1 MRGFRKF
8 RDDRFA
14 LTTLQ
19 NPNLELRTYAE
30 LCQAAQP
37 ERENQPAPAAIS
49 ATPPAA
55 PAVPSAPDPLPA
67 RTNAL
72 PAVQAGLSAA
82 VDEEILIANS
92 PNIRNRR
99 KPLQTILT
107 YSS

>member
-1 MRGFRKF
+1 MLPWARRKNMRGFRKF

-55 PAVPSAPDPLPA
+55 PAVPSPPHPLPA
-67 RTNAL
+67 PPPPAPPL
-72 PAVQAGLSAA
+72 PSRQACPPRLT
-82 VDEEILIANS
+82 
-92 PNIRNRR
+92 R
-99 KPLQTILT
+99 K
-107 YSS
+107 S